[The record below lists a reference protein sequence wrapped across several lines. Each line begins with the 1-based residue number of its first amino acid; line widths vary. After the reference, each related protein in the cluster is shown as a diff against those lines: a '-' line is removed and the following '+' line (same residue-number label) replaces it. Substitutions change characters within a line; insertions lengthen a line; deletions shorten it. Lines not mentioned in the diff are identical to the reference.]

1 MAVDWNM
8 VIALGSFGQFV
19 VVSVA
24 ALFALWQVRH
34 MRRQSEL
41 EASLSLLAW
50 ARSAEYRDAYPH
62 VIGAAAAGSDVRVAL
77 ENGDET
83 DPRVLK
89 VLSFAHFLN
98 EIGILVEQD
107 LIKGST
113 VVPYYREAIE
123 VTWSL
128 VVPCVA
134 RRRRED
140 SGSSFFAPLEALV
153 LRAKAVSGG
162 DRFSRIRRSLPPS
175 LRPSFDRSRTL
186 TGAYQAGNPPSL
198 PQESASTRK
207 GLAAGTQEFS
217 TKRPSPGC

>member
-8 VIALGSFGQFV
+8 VTAIGSFGQFV
-19 VVSVA
+19 VVFVA
-24 ALFALWQVRH
+24 AFFALWQLKH

-50 ARSAEYRDAYPH
+50 VRTAEYRDAYPH
-62 VIGAAAAGSDVRVAL
+62 VIGSAAADSEVRIAL
-77 ENGDET
+77 QNGDET
-83 DPRVLK
+83 DPRVLQ

-113 VVPYYREAIE
+113 VVPYYREAIV

-128 VVPCVA
+128 VVPVVA
-134 RRRRED
+134 RRRREAP
-140 SGSSFFAPLEALV
+140 GSSFFAPLEALV
-153 LRAKAVSGG
+153 LRANAMSAG
-162 DRFSRIRRSLPPS
+162 DRFSRIRRSLPRS

-186 TGAYQAGNPPSL
+186 TSAYQANQPASL
-198 PQESASTRK
+198 PQE
-207 GLAAGTQEFS
+207 
-217 TKRPSPGC
+217 